1 MRLMLDLLMAGNG
14 IYLDYASTTFT
25 RAEVVKE
32 MQPYFT
38 EKFGNPSS
46 LHAMGKEARAA
57 VEMSREKIR
66 KILNAEVADSLI
78 FTSTGTES
86 INLAILGVARAL
98 KGKGKHIVTST
109 IEHKAVL
116 ETCKYLADK
125 EGYRISYVSVG
136 KNGLINPEDVARVIT
151 EETILV
157 SIMYANNE
165 IGTIQPIAE
174 IGSLV
179 RAKKVYFHTD
189 ACQAASFLNLDV
201 KMLNVDLMTINSGK
215 IYGPKGVGLLYARE
229 NLSLLPLSY
238 GGGQEEGLRS
248 GTENVPGI
256 VGFARALELV
266 QDEREKEGKRL
277 MGLRDKLIRGLLEKV
292 PNCKLNGDAAMR
304 LANNVN
310 ITFFGVEGEVLLQY
324 LNNAGIYVSS
334 GSACTA
340 YSIKAS
346 HVLIALGLNEKD
358 AMGSVRFTL
367 GKKTTE
373 KDIEKVL
380 EVVPGIVES
389 LRKV

>member
-1 MRLMLDLLMAGNG
+1 MTLKG
-14 IYLDYASTTFT
+14 IYLDYAATTFT
-25 RAEVVKE
+25 RPEVVRE
-32 MQPYFT
+32 MQPYFF

-46 LHAMGKEARAA
+46 IHAMGKEAKEAI
-57 VEMSREKIR
+57 EKSREKIR
-66 KILNAEVADSLI
+66 KILHAEVADTLI
-78 FTSTGTES
+78 FTSSGTES
-86 INLAILGVARAL
+86 INLALLGVARAL
-98 KGKGKHIVTST
+98 KAKGKHIVTST

-125 EGYRISYVSVG
+125 EGFRISYVSVG

-151 EETILV
+151 DDTILV

-165 IGTIQPIAE
+165 IGTMQPIAE
-174 IGSLV
+174 IGALV

-189 ACQAASFLNLDV
+189 ACQAAGFLDLEVN
-201 KMLNVDLMTINSGK
+201 KLNVDLMTINSGK
-215 IYGPKGVGLLYARE
+215 IYGPKGVGLLYVRE
-229 NLSLLPLSY
+229 NVSLFPISY

-248 GTENVPGI
+248 GTENVLGI

-266 QDEREKEGKRL
+266 QEEKEKEGKRL
-277 MGLRDKLIRGLLEKV
+277 MNLRDKLIRGLLEKISQ
-292 PNCKLNGDAAMR
+292 CKLNGDAALR
-304 LANNVN
+304 LPNNVN

-346 HVLIALGLNEKD
+346 HVLIALGMSEKE
-358 AMGSVRFTL
+358 AVGSVRFSL

-373 KDIEKVL
+373 KEIDEVL
-380 EVVPGIVES
+380 RVVPCVVES
-389 LRKV
+389 LRKVL